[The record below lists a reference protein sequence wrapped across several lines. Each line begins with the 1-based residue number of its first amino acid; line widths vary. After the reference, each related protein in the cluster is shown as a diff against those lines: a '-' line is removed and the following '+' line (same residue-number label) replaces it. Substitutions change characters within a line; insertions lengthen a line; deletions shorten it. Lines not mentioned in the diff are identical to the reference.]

1 MPPYGLHAE
10 TSGSVRR
17 QIDKGRWRKMTSLCT
32 PPTLVDAVGQNVAPV
47 SLMLLLAISGFT
59 LYLRIDRPF
68 LQRMKTMARLCW
80 IALQS
85 LLALCLLSFIVIGF
99 IWENAIQ
106 QWEDNL
112 LSTNS
117 LENHSCNLLSVTAR
131 SSSIRASVFDLI
143 VTFALGM
150 GLVILVSLVFRR
162 LQKANE

>member
-1 MPPYGLHAE
+1 
-10 TSGSVRR
+10 
-17 QIDKGRWRKMTSLCT
+17 MTSLCT
-32 PPTLVDAVGQNVAPV
+32 PPTLMDAVGQNIALV
-47 SLMLLLAISGFT
+47 SLMLLLAILGFT

-68 LQRMKTMARLCW
+68 LQRLKTMARFCW
-80 IALQS
+80 IALQA

-131 SSSIRASVFDLI
+131 SSSIRDLVFDLM
-143 VTFALGM
+143 VTFALGI
-150 GLVILVSLVFRR
+150 GLVILVSLIFRR
-162 LQKANE
+162 LMNSKGYNVSSEGRLRR